1 MRLRINENEPEILAA
16 FPKDGFNLSTFRF
29 LCIGVGIKAVWITF
43 ASTRSSESQRVECM
57 NTFSFHIEIK
67 GKPKLARL
75 RFATKTE
82 LQAYN
87 RSLLSASYDT
97 SQTVKDAVEFTR
109 LAAKRWRYY
118 SEAGE
123 AVESLA
129 ELRQSLARSK
139 RCEVAFILL
148 ATTTVDRRETPVG
161 LAYCRRTWCHHLAL
175 DFLALHPRTLGGQ
188 EQIAGVGSGIVYGL
202 VKLAKTLRIRRIWG
216 EATVHSAPFY
226 ERLLVLAPIL
236 DLFVIE
242 SRAMTEIQ
250 NRQAKIARRGLAI
263 NRQRGLK

>member
-1 MRLRINENEPEILAA
+1 
-16 FPKDGFNLSTFRF
+16 
-29 LCIGVGIKAVWITF
+29 
-43 ASTRSSESQRVECM
+43 M
-57 NTFSFHIEIK
+57 NKFFFHIEVN
-67 GKPKLARL
+67 GEPSLAKL

-82 LQAYN
+82 LLAYH
-87 RSLLSASYDT
+87 RSLSAASNEA
-97 SQTVKDAVEFTR
+97 SQTIKDAVEFTR

-129 ELRQSLARSK
+129 GLRQALAGNK
-139 RCEVAFILL
+139 RCEVAFILIT
-148 ATTTVDRRETPVG
+148 TTTVRGREIPIG

-175 DFLALHPRTLGGQ
+175 DFLALHPRTLDEQ

-226 ERLLVLAPIL
+226 ERLLGLVPIL

-242 SRAMTEIQ
+242 SREMTEIQ
-250 NRQAKIARRGLAI
+250 NRQAKIARRGLAM
-263 NRQRGLK
+263 NGKRALK